1 MKLRHTLLALALTG
15 LFASAPAMAAED
27 LDDASLENWTWI
39 HDHVDTEGLVLL
51 YGEIEATS
59 RSSATVEQTQTTQ
72 GFQSLYGDINLSATL
87 GDALGGASG
96 NIGANVAAGAGNAQS
111 NDAAL
116 AALTAADPGVYASA
130 QVFSDQTS
138 LENTASATW
147 FNSYDASVTDGALAG
162 ATGNVGVNVAS
173 GVGNAQSNALAASS
187 NSAGSAAYATSDSN
201 QEANGNYIELDFL
214 PTLDLTA
221 SLGGGALAGAT
232 GNIGVNVASGVG
244 NLQHNSLA
252 IASGQ

>member
-1 MKLRHTLLALALTG
+1 MKLRHTLLAFALTG
-15 LFASAPAMAAED
+15 LFATAPAMAAED

-59 RSSATVEQTQTTQ
+59 RSSATVEQTQITQ

-96 NIGANVAAGAGNAQS
+96 NIGANVAAGVGNAQS

-116 AALTAADPGVYASA
+116 AALTTDPGVYASA

-162 ATGNVGVNVAS
+162 ATGNIGVNVAS

-201 QEANGNYIELDFL
+201 QEASGNFIELDFL

-221 SLGGGALAGAT
+221 SLGGGALAGAV

-252 IASGQ
+252 IATGQ